1 MREGCT
7 FKIEALRT
15 RPVSLVGLMLS
26 LVFDRV
32 LWFLGGLV
40 PVPLFAEGLELEA
53 VALKRDSPR
62 TMVGEE
68 VGGSPGGGRAG
79 VYASPTLEGSGGRR
93 HAASQRWALA
103 ARCSEGEGRMT
114 GAPERWWWGRG

>member
-1 MREGCT
+1 MET
-7 FKIEALRT
+7 LRT

-26 LVFDRV
+26 PFFDRV

-62 TMVGEE
+62 TMVG
-68 VGGSPGGGRAG
+68 GDSAG
-79 VYASPTLEGSGGRR
+79 PRGE
-93 HAASQRWALA
+93 AAWMFMRSR
-103 ARCSEGEGRMT
+103 S
-114 GAPERWWWGRG
+114 